1 MNHTHH
7 HQTNVL
13 VIGAGAAGLS
23 VAIRLAAQ
31 RQVTLV
37 LKDNLPGGASY
48 WAQGGIAVVVDKS
61 DSLAQHA
68 IDTIR
73 VGAGLCHEEVVRY
86 VVEQAP
92 EQLAWLLAQGVRFT
106 EETDENGQTQL
117 HLTREGGHSARRIV
131 HADDATGAVVQT
143 CLVAI
148 AKQLPN
154 LTILTRRIAV
164 DLICEPEN
172 ASVLVQ
178 QRCSGAYIYNE
189 SEQRVETWSSQATVL
204 ATGGASRAWLH
215 STNPDA
221 ASGDGIAMGWRAG
234 CRVANLEFNQFHP
247 TCLFLAEK
255 DPQSRRFLLT
265 EALRGEGAY
274 LRRGDGTRFMFD
286 YHPEGELAPRDIV
299 ARAIDSEMKK
309 QGVDH
314 VYLDISHRP
323 ADFIR
328 AHFPTVYAHCFKA
341 GIDLTI
347 EPAPIV
353 PAAHYTC
360 GGLVTNLEGLTDIPG
375 LYAVG
380 EVACTGLHGANRIAS
395 NSLLECFVLGAA
407 AAKHILAQPPG
418 IPQKIMPTWKNPQ
431 VSMSPKEDEA
441 YLTSQL
447 QRLRQIMSHSAGIVR
462 NTALLR
468 QALEE
473 IKLLTPHHY
482 PLSRQG
488 LELRN
493 LVQVSTLIVHSAL
506 QRTESRGL
514 HFLEDYP
521 EQDAQQIQDTVL
533 IPPSLQDMPAK

>member
-1 MNHTHH
+1 MNHSPH
-7 HQTNVL
+7 HQTDVL

-164 DLICEPEN
+164 DLICGPEN
-172 ASVLVQ
+172 ASVPMP

-221 ASGDGIAMGWRAG
+221 ASGDGIAMGWRVG

-247 TCLFLAEK
+247 TCLFLGEK

-309 QGVDH
+309 QGTDH

-360 GGLVTNLEGLTDIPG
+360 GGLVTNLEGQTDIPG

-407 AAKHILAQPPG
+407 AAKHILAQLPG
-418 IPQKIMPTWKNPQ
+418 IPQKIVPTWKNPQ
-431 VSMSPKEDEA
+431 VSMSQKEDEA

-493 LVQVSTLIVHSAL
+493 LVQVSTLIVRSAL

-521 EQDAQQIQDTVL
+521 EQDAQQVQDTVL
-533 IPPSLQDMPAK
+533 IPPSLQDMSAK

>member
-1 MNHTHH
+1 MSYTSH
-7 HQTNVL
+7 HQTDVL

-48 WAQGGIAVVVDKS
+48 WAQGGIAVVVDKN
-61 DSLAQHA
+61 DSLGQHA
-68 IDTIR
+68 ADTIR
-73 VGAGLCHEEVVRY
+73 VGAGLCRDEVVRY

-92 EQLAWLLAQGVRFT
+92 EQLAWLLAQGVCFT
-106 EETDENGQTQL
+106 EEIDENGQAQL

-143 CLVAI
+143 RLVAI

-164 DLICEPEN
+164 DLICEPVSQSR
-172 ASVLVQ
+172 AIQ
-178 QRCSGAYIYNE
+178 QCCSGAYIYNE
-189 SEQRVETWSSQATVL
+189 STQHVETWSSQATVL

-247 TCLFLAEK
+247 TCLFLEEK
-255 DPQSRRFLLT
+255 DPQARRFLLT

-274 LRRGDGTRFMFD
+274 LRHQDGTRFMFD
-286 YHPEGELAPRDIV
+286 YHHDGELAPRDVV
-299 ARAIDSEMKK
+299 ARAIDTEIKK

-314 VYLDISHRP
+314 LYLDISHRP

-328 AHFPTVYAHCFKA
+328 AHFPTVYTHCLKV
-341 GIDLTI
+341 GIDLTT

-360 GGLVTNLEGLTDIPG
+360 GGLITNLEGLTDIPH

-407 AAKHILAQPPG
+407 AAKHILAQPPSTLK
-418 IPQKIMPTWKNPQ
+418 KIAPTWKNPQ
-431 VSMSPKEDEA
+431 ISISEKEEEG
-441 YLTSQL
+441 YLASQL
-447 QRLRQIMSHSAGIVR
+447 QRLRKVMSQSVGIVR
-462 NTALLR
+462 NTASLR

-493 LVQVSTLIVHSAL
+493 LVQVSTLIILSAL

-521 EQDAQQIQDTVL
+521 EQDEQQTHDTVL
-533 IPPSLQDMPAK
+533 VPPSHQDTLTH

>member
-1 MNHTHH
+1 MNDSHH
-7 HQTNVL
+7 HQTDVL

-48 WAQGGIAVVVDKS
+48 WAQGGIAVVVDKN

-68 IDTIR
+68 ADTIR
-73 VGAGLCHEEVVRY
+73 VGAGLCRNEVVRY

-92 EQLAWLLAQGVRFT
+92 EQLSWLLAQGVRFT
-106 EETDENGQTQL
+106 EEIDENGQAQL
-117 HLTREGGHSARRIV
+117 HLTREGGHSTRRIV

-164 DLICEPEN
+164 DLICEPVSE
-172 ASVLVQ
+172 SMPMP
-178 QRCSGAYIYNE
+178 QRCCGAYIYNE
-189 SEQRVETWSSQATVL
+189 STQYVETWASQATVL

-247 TCLFLAEK
+247 TCLFLGEK

-274 LRRGDGTRFMFD
+274 LKRRDGTRFMFD

-309 QGVDH
+309 QGGDH

-328 AHFPTVYAHCFKA
+328 AHFPTVYAHCLKA
-341 GIDLTI
+341 GIDLTT

-360 GGLVTNLEGLTDIPG
+360 GGLITNLDGVTDIAG
-375 LYAVG
+375 LYAIG

-407 AAKHILAQPPG
+407 AAKHILAQPL
-418 IPQKIMPTWKNPQ
+418 IIAKKIMPAWEN
-431 VSMSPKEDEA
+431 SLIHISEKEEA
-441 YLTSQL
+441 GDLALPL

-462 NTALLR
+462 NTTLLR

-473 IKLLTPHHY
+473 IKLLTPNHY
-482 PLSRQG
+482 PLNRQG

-493 LVQVSTLIVHSAL
+493 LLEVSSLIIRSAL

-521 EQDAQQIQDTVL
+521 ELDERQVHDTQL
-533 IPPSLQDMPAK
+533 IPSSSQGGFAG